1 MMKPLAEQMVFRLP
15 PETETAVDSLRQT
28 YNNLCVFLFF
38 QDGYLSVHG
47 GFQTG
52 TMIGVISCEMQLNHD
67 IPPTLSIAGR
77 LVPHQRAVVGV

>member
-38 QDGYLSVHG
+38 RTAIFRCTVD
-47 GFQTG
+47 FKR
-52 TMIGVISCEMQLNHD
+52 E
-67 IPPTLSIAGR
+67 P
-77 LVPHQRAVVGV
+77 